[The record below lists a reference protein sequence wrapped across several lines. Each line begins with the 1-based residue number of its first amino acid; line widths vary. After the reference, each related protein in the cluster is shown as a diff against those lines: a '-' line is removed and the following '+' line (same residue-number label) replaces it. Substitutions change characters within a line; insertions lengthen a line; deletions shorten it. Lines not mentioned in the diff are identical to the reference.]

1 MNENF
6 VKLSTNQWS
15 DYTFLFPC
23 VSVGNIG
30 QLAID
35 LLISTIPDIKK
46 AGYLINNRL
55 VQPIIGYDPYNQ
67 NSKDLCLSIER
78 KLKNKSTIFYI

>member
-1 MNENF
+1 MNGNF
-6 VKLSTNQWS
+6 TKLSKNLWS

-30 QLAID
+30 QLAAD
-35 LLISTIPDIKK
+35 LLISTIPNIKK

-55 VQPIIGYDPYNQ
+55 VQPFVGYDPYNQ
-67 NSKDLCLSIER
+67 NSQELCLSVER
-78 KLKNKSTIFYI
+78 KFVG